1 MYKNLLRW
9 RQAMLE
15 GAKVRL
21 RPVKDSDWDIYGAWN
36 NDAEVTV
43 GQNDLFMPFNAD
55 QLENLFKMWR
65 VEDPASGFTCTIET
79 LDGQVVGTITIYGIK
94 SPVRCATLGITIAP
108 GHQNRGY
115 GREALLIA
123 LRLAFE
129 EYNAHKVE
137 LEVYDY
143 NQRAIGLYESVGF
156 VTEGCRREVV
166 YHMGRYFDR
175 ILMGILESEWR
186 QRQDI
191 APACDA

>member
-1 MYKNLLRW
+1 M
-9 RQAMLE
+9 
-15 GAKVRL
+15 
-21 RPVKDSDWDIYGAWN
+21 
-36 NDAEVTV
+36 
-43 GQNDLFMPFNAD
+43 
-55 QLENLFKMWR
+55 
-65 VEDPASGFTCTIET
+65 
-79 LDGQVVGTITIYGIK
+79 VGTISIYGIK

-143 NQRAIGLYESVGF
+143 NQHAIGLYESVGF

-186 QRQDI
+186 QRPRHRSCLRRLKP
-191 APACDA
+191 APSQARPQGLGPGGPC

>member
-36 NDAEVTV
+36 NDAEVSV

-79 LDGQVVGTITIYGIK
+79 LDGQVVGTISIYGIK
-94 SPVRCATLGITIAP
+94 SPVRLRYVRNNYRPWPPKPWLRPRGFANRIASS
-108 GHQNRGY
+108 
-115 GREALLIA
+115 
-123 LRLAFE
+123 F
-129 EYNAHKVE
+129 
-137 LEVYDY
+137 
-143 NQRAIGLYESVGF
+143 
-156 VTEGCRREVV
+156 
-166 YHMGRYFDR
+166 
-175 ILMGILESEWR
+175 
-186 QRQDI
+186 
-191 APACDA
+191 

>member
-36 NDAEVTV
+36 NDAEVSV

-55 QLENLFKMWR
+55 QLENLF
-65 VEDPASGFTCTIET
+65 TCTIET
-79 LDGQVVGTITIYGIK
+79 LDGQVVGTISIYGIK

-143 NQRAIGLYESVGF
+143 NQHAIGLYESVGF

>member
-79 LDGQVVGTITIYGIK
+79 LDGQVVGTISIYGIK
-94 SPVRCATLGITIAP
+94 SPVRCATLGITIA
-108 GHQNRGY
+108 NR
-115 GREALLIA
+115 IA
-123 LRLAFE
+123 SSF
-129 EYNAHKVE
+129 
-137 LEVYDY
+137 
-143 NQRAIGLYESVGF
+143 
-156 VTEGCRREVV
+156 
-166 YHMGRYFDR
+166 
-175 ILMGILESEWR
+175 
-186 QRQDI
+186 
-191 APACDA
+191 

>member
-65 VEDPASGFTCTIET
+65 VEDPASET
-79 LDGQVVGTITIYGIK
+79 LDGQVVGTISIYGIK

-143 NQRAIGLYESVGF
+143 NQHAIGLYESVGF